1 MKFRIS
7 IKKILFLIVA
17 FTVVMRAVPVKAEP
31 LFTKEEQ
38 EYINSRAT
46 IKAVSVDGV
55 APIQYYDKNGDVKG
69 ISINVLNYICDIT
82 GLNFEYELY
91 DHIDEAKNSDADII
105 FGVIQKNQLKNVPLS
120 IPYLESESIMYIN
133 SSVSLNDLEN
143 KKYAAIKGTI
153 LPDGIKEEN
162 TIYFNTREDC
172 IDAVN
177 SRKADYGYANAYSL
191 AFYTMQNSYQNIITV
206 PDEIEP
212 RAYCMAFLNNDERL
226 ISIINKGI
234 SSIDKNYMNSLVLSA
249 ATEVDRKISISMV
262 LHAYGIQIFVAIF
275 LIMTILLIS
284 IVQNVKDKNE
294 IKMQYERY
302 QMVSKTLNEYLYEY
316 NVKTKELELSKS
328 CIELFGDVDNLKEL
342 KVAINKAVI
351 NHDNI
356 IPIIELPIANGE
368 KRPFKSASSFL
379 CNDKG
384 KIYSMIGK
392 LVDVNEEEEEKR
404 RLIQKSERDGLTG
417 IYNAITARKL
427 ITERIKSVNSN
438 EKDALIVID
447 CDKFKGINDTY
458 GHLNGDKVLINIS
471 KCMTETFRETDIMG
485 RIGGDEFC
493 VYMSNISSEDMVVSK
508 CQEYMDLIG
517 ELNKG
522 LNTTVS
528 IGISFLTNEKSYE
541 DLFQKA
547 DKALYDVK

>member
-1 MKFRIS
+1 
-7 IKKILFLIVA
+7 
-17 FTVVMRAVPVKAEP
+17 
-31 LFTKEEQ
+31 
-38 EYINSRAT
+38 
-46 IKAVSVDGV
+46 
-55 APIQYYDKNGDVKG
+55 
-69 ISINVLNYICDIT
+69 
-82 GLNFEYELY
+82 
-91 DHIDEAKNSDADII
+91 
-105 FGVIQKNQLKNVPLS
+105 
-120 IPYLESESIMYIN
+120 
-133 SSVSLNDLEN
+133 
-143 KKYAAIKGTI
+143 
-153 LPDGIKEEN
+153 
-162 TIYFNTREDC
+162 
-172 IDAVN
+172 
-177 SRKADYGYANAYSL
+177 
-191 AFYTMQNSYQNIITV
+191 
-206 PDEIEP
+206 
-212 RAYCMAFLNNDERL
+212 
-226 ISIINKGI
+226 
-234 SSIDKNYMNSLVLSA
+234 
-249 ATEVDRKISISMV
+249 
-262 LHAYGIQIFVAIF
+262 
-275 LIMTILLIS
+275 
-284 IVQNVKDKNE
+284 
-294 IKMQYERY
+294 
-302 QMVSKTLNEYLYEY
+302 
-316 NVKTKELELSKS
+316 
-328 CIELFGDVDNLKEL
+328 
-342 KVAINKAVI
+342 
-351 NHDNI
+351 
-356 IPIIELPIANGE
+356 
-368 KRPFKSASSFL
+368 
-379 CNDKG
+379 
-384 KIYSMIGK
+384 MIGK